1 MIQYKRTGFSNKQLI
16 EATKIQ
22 VRELNKGFLS
32 SFGEK
37 ALLLIFSHIAESFSG
52 VAVLAIDETTNRV
65 IGYVLGTLSTKK
77 LYKDFILKK
86 TPQALYYFLPKL
98 LSYKKIK
105 KAFETLLY
113 PSNKISDNLPVPE
126 LLDLAVLSEF
136 HGLEVARNLFI
147 HFADEL
153 QRRGF
158 SEFKIPTASSL
169 TRAHKFYEKMGAYQD
184 SSFTLHDGQDTL
196 YYVYRMPQAIS

>member
-1 MIQYKRTGFSNKQLI
+1 MIQYKRTGFSNKQLM
-16 EATKIQ
+16 EAANIQ
-22 VRELNKGFLS
+22 IRELNKGFLS

-52 VAVLAIDETTNRV
+52 VAVLAIDETDDRV
-65 IGYVLGTLSTKK
+65 IGYVLGTLCTKN
-77 LYKDFILKK
+77 LYKDFLLER

-105 KAFETLLY
+105 KAFQTLLY

-136 HGLEVARNLFI
+136 HGLDVAKNLFLN
-147 HFADEL
+147 FADEL

-158 SEFKIPTASSL
+158 LEFKIPTASSL
-169 TRAHKFYEKMGAYQD
+169 TQAHKFYEKMGAYHA
-184 SSFTLHDGQDTL
+184 SSFTLHDGQDTF
-196 YYVYRMPQAIS
+196 YYVYRMH